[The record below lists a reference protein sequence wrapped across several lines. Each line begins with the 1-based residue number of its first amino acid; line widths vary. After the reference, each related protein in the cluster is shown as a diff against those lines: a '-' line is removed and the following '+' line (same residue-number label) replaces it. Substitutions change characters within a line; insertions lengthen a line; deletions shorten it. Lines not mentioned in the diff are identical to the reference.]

1 MVFLPTQRFLYGKP
15 MASFLIDWPLVT
27 ILFSSFLTIAGTDHG
42 CLPKGVALES
52 IVSGENSKSA
62 NGSIQK
68 TATVRQTLTR
78 IKARCKR
85 GKLVDGASKQVYFYQ
100 LIGCWGNPPENYQ
113 ELLERQDQEIQ
124 RLKKRYRVIQISCAQ
139 TGDPRLIH

>member
-1 MVFLPTQRFLYGKP
+1 MTSL
-15 MASFLIDWPLVT
+15 LIHLPLVT
-27 ILFSSFLTIAGTDHG
+27 ILLSSFFPVAGTDPIYG
-42 CLPKGVALES
+42 CLPKDVALES

-68 TATVRQTLTR
+68 IATVRQTLAK

-85 GKLVDGASKQVYFYQ
+85 GKLVDGAGRQVYFYQ
-100 LIGCWGNPPENYQ
+100 LIGCWGNPPENYL
-113 ELLERQDQEIQ
+113 ELLEQQDQEIQ
-124 RLKKRYRVIQISCAQ
+124 RLKKKYRVIQISCAQ